1 LISDSINQRLLNLF
15 WYYHKILYAYKESRK
30 LDKEGRHLYAKIE
43 YIVNGFKQDFI
54 ARDRLEILKER
65 LLEIPKISIDYATT
79 LRNIKDHQNTII
91 ANLENL
97 NNTIERM
104 KTIPDTELSYFEEFI
119 KQAQVF
125 VKQIATD
132 LGFLYPGENLLQR
145 LTDNIRGVVGIEQVE
160 QNEKGQEIDKRLE
173 RLIAYF
179 GIGLAVSSISSTVMT
194 EAGQKLLNDL
204 FKLNICLGQSSPLQ
218 YLCLGLINMLFHLLL
233 GIIAIS
239 TTALVLK
246 FFNRASML

>member
-1 LISDSINQRLLNLF
+1 
-15 WYYHKILYAYKESRK
+15 
-30 LDKEGRHLYAKIE
+30 
-43 YIVNGFKQDFI
+43 
-54 ARDRLEILKER
+54 
-65 LLEIPKISIDYATT
+65 
-79 LRNIKDHQNTII
+79 
-91 ANLENL
+91 
-97 NNTIERM
+97 M

-125 VKQIATD
+125 IKQISTD

-179 GIGLAVSSISSTVMT
+179 GIGLAVSSISSTVVT

-204 FKLNICLGQSSPLQ
+204 FKLNICLGQSSSFQ
-218 YLCLGLINMLFHLLL
+218 YLCLGLINMFFHLLL
-233 GIIAIS
+233 GLIIAIP